1 MAKRVYESRIADN
14 VNNFANEEIIKEE
27 IKPDQSNNIENT
39 KVTSVKIPEDFTL
52 SVAKKQTKILRSFN
66 LEIEVYERLLKF
78 IDDNQLK
85 INGYI
90 NALISNDLRNRGY

>member
-1 MAKRVYESRIADN
+1 MAKRIYESRIADN

-39 KVTSVKIPEDFTL
+39 KVASVKIPEDFTL